1 MDYALLGLLHTTMI
15 FPLVVWVV
23 THDVTMTT
31 KMTKGEKVMQVVW
44 NQTMGEGWATVP
56 LKVRGC

>member
-1 MDYALLGLLHTTMI
+1 MI
-15 FPLVVWVV
+15 FPLVVRVV